1 MKKLLCVFLAALLLC
16 ALTLPALAEGDDDH
30 VIRVSGNA
38 SVTLAADTATLQIG
52 VTTRKDTVAEAQA
65 ENSETMQKV
74 IRAVLDTGIAEND
87 VITSQFSVYTGRDY
101 YTDENGTEAVREYFE
116 VDNMLSVIVRDLN
129 LLGKVL
135 DAGMEAGAN
144 QTYGISFSST
154 KENEAYQKA
163 LTRAVEDAQQKA
175 RVLAEA
181 AGKTLGGLLTM
192 DASQGGY
199 YYGISNVFDAKAG
212 AAESAIVGGDV
223 SVSANVVLEY
233 SFE

>member
-1 MKKLLCVFLAALLLC
+1 MKKLLCVLLAASLLC
-16 ALTLPALAEGDDDH
+16 TLALPALAEGDDDH

-38 SVTLAADTATLQIG
+38 SVTLAADMATLQIG

-65 ENSETMQKV
+65 ENSEIMQQV
-74 IRAVLDTGIAEND
+74 IRAVLDAGVAEND
-87 VITSQFSVYTGRDY
+87 VITSQFNVYTGRDY
-101 YTDENGTEAVREYFE
+101 YTDENGAEAVREYFE
-116 VDNMLSVIVRDLN
+116 VNNMLSVVVRDIT

-175 RVLAEA
+175 QVLAAA
-181 AGKTLGGLLTM
+181 AGKTLGSLLTM

-199 YYGISNVFDAKAG
+199 YYGISNVFDAKA
-212 AAESAIVGGDV
+212 AAGESAIVGGDV

>member
-1 MKKLLCVFLAALLLC
+1 MKKLLCVFLAAMLLC

-38 SVTLAADTATLQIG
+38 FVTLAADTATLQIG

-65 ENSETMQKV
+65 ENSEIMQKV

-116 VDNMLSVIVRDLN
+116 VNNMLSVVVRDLG

-181 AGKTLGGLLTM
+181 AGKSLGDLLTM